1 MTTVHAHVHHC
12 MTGTTPL
19 RIADVLF
26 TDDAVEIGE
35 YATVTPMFGIVTG
48 GHRERAAEMAARC
61 AEAGPTAVLDA
72 AERHVSIP
80 YAEVETIRLYEG
92 GRFGRP
98 KLAIDTGEGPPYG
111 YRIHAPVEVAAL
123 RDVLTD
129 LGEEKGFDVELVA
142 GVGFS
147 PRESL
152 RRFLVDR

>member
-1 MTTVHAHVHHC
+1 MTTVHVHVHHC

-26 TDDAVEIGE
+26 TDENLEIGE
-35 YATVTPMFGIVTG
+35 YATVTPMFGLVTG
-48 GHRERAAEMAARC
+48 GHRKRAAEMAQLC
-61 AEAGPTAVLDA
+61 AQKGPVAVLDES
-72 AERHVSIP
+72 ERRVSLP
-80 YAEVETIRLYEG
+80 YDAVEVVRLYDG

-129 LGEEKGFDVELVA
+129 LGAEKGFRVEVVE

-147 PRESL
+147 PKESL